1 MLLRC
6 ILFVTIC
13 CVAVTTL
20 GRAADPFPADTDFV
34 RKAEQACSQEIGD
47 ARLAITKSNDP
58 IIRGVAKRMQ
68 DDGTAETQRLA
79 ALAVEK
85 GWPTAALDPN
95 DTWSRYSDH
104 RYVLRQIRAQQNA
117 IALYTEE
124 AANGADTKL
133 QELAR
138 NTLPTLRRRLESLR
152 LLRTS

>member
-13 CVAVTTL
+13 CVDVTTP
-20 GRAADPFPADTDFV
+20 GRAADPFPADTDFA
-34 RKAEQACSQEIGD
+34 RNAEQACSQEIDD

-58 IIRGVAKRMQ
+58 MVRDVAKRMQ
-68 DDGTAETQRLA
+68 DDGTAETQQLA

-85 GWPTAALDPN
+85 GWPAAALNPT

-133 QELAR
+133 QEFAR
-138 NTLPTLRRRLESLR
+138 KTLPVLRQRLESLR